1 MTPGDLLVFASQQRE
16 DEGGEGIADSP
27 SSFGPSDFQE
37 PVTPSNGE
45 RVSTDLSLGSPSS
58 PNDIGS
64 SHHLQL
70 GFERHFLFFRFKRY
84 NPSNAY
90 AISFSERM
98 SSEAGNES
106 EIEQFEDVKI
116 GLQRPPQFG
125 KEAQVLCITG
135 PHDILTMEFHVVPAN
150 FDKISLWI
158 GAPENVQ

>member
-1 MTPGDLLVFASQQRE
+1 
-16 DEGGEGIADSP
+16 
-27 SSFGPSDFQE
+27 
-37 PVTPSNGE
+37 
-45 RVSTDLSLGSPSS
+45 
-58 PNDIGS
+58 
-64 SHHLQL
+64 
-70 GFERHFLFFRFKRY
+70 
-84 NPSNAY
+84 
-90 AISFSERM
+90 M